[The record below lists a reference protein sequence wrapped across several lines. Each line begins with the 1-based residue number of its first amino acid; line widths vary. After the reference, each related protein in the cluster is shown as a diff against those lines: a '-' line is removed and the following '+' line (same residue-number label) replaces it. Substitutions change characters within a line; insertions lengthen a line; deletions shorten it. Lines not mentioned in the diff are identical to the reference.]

1 MTRRPHPSLRPNQR
15 ACERDPDMSFDLQL
29 KGLRAV
35 VTGGTLGLGA
45 AVVRALVDAGARV
58 ATSARKPPA
67 KPVEG
72 VSYILAD
79 LMAAEGVNQLADF
92 VLQEWGGVD
101 IVINV
106 LGGSSTPSGGFAAI
120 TDEHWF
126 AELNLNLMP
135 AVRLDRALL
144 PSMLV
149 RGSGVIVHVSSIQR
163 VLPLPESTTAY
174 AASKG
179 ALTTY
184 SKSLSREVT
193 PKGVRVLS
201 VAPGWIETEASV
213 AFAERMAAD
222 AGTDYEGGKKIV
234 MDALGGI
241 PVGRPATPQ
250 EVADLIVFLAS
261 PRSASS
267 AGFEYRIDGG
277 TVATL

>member
-1 MTRRPHPSLRPNQR
+1 
-15 ACERDPDMSFDLQL
+15 MSFDLQL

-45 AVVRALVDAGARV
+45 AVVGALVDGGARV
-58 ATSARKPPA
+58 VTSARKSPA

-72 VSYILAD
+72 VSYVLAD
-79 LMAAEGVNQLADF
+79 LMTADGVKQLADS
-92 VLQEWGGVD
+92 VLEEWGGAD

-126 AELNLNLMP
+126 GELNLNLMP

-144 PSMLV
+144 PSMV
-149 RGSGVIVHVSSIQR
+149 AQGAGVIIHVSSIQR

-184 SKSLSREVT
+184 SKSLSREVA

-213 AFAERMAAD
+213 AFAERIAAG
-222 AGTDYEGGKKIV
+222 ANTDYEGGKKII

-241 PVGRPATPQ
+241 PIGRPATPQ

-267 AGFEYRIDGG
+267 VGFEYRIDGG

>member
-1 MTRRPHPSLRPNQR
+1 
-15 ACERDPDMSFDLQL
+15 MSFDLQL
-29 KGLRAV
+29 NGLRAV

-58 ATSARKPPA
+58 ATSARKTPA
-67 KPVEG
+67 APVEG

-79 LMAAEGVNQLADF
+79 LTTAEGVKTLSDS
-92 VLQEWGGVD
+92 VLEEWGGVD
-101 IVINV
+101 LLINV
-106 LGGSSTPSGGFAAI
+106 LGGSHAPTGGFAAL
-120 TDEHWF
+120 TDDLWLSELS
-126 AELNLNLMP
+126 LNLLP
-135 AVRLDRALL
+135 AVRLDRELV
-144 PSMLV
+144 PSMLAQ
-149 RGSGVIVHVSSIQR
+149 GSGVVIHVSSIQR
-163 VLPLPESTTAY
+163 VLPLHDSTTAY

-184 SKSLSREVT
+184 SKALSREIT

-201 VAPGWIETEASV
+201 VAPGWIMTEASED
-213 AFAERMAAD
+213 FAKRVGAD
-222 AGTDYEGGKKIV
+222 AGTDHEGGKKII

-241 PVGRPATPQ
+241 PVGRAATPQ

-277 TVATL
+277 TVSTL

>member
-1 MTRRPHPSLRPNQR
+1 
-15 ACERDPDMSFDLQL
+15 MSFDLKL
-29 KGLRAV
+29 KDLRAV

-58 ATSARKPPA
+58 VASARKAPP

-79 LMAAEGVNQLADF
+79 LMTADGVKHLADR

-106 LGGSSTPSGGFAAI
+106 VGGSTTPTGGFAAI

-144 PSMLV
+144 PSMV
-149 RGSGVIVHVSSIQR
+149 ARGSGVIVHVSSIQR

-174 AASKG
+174 AASKA

-201 VAPGWIETEASV
+201 VAPGWIETEAT
-213 AFAERMAAD
+213 APFIERIAAG
-222 AGTDYEGGKKIV
+222 AGTDFQGGKKII

-241 PVGRPATPQ
+241 PVGRPASPQ

-261 PRSASS
+261 PRSASTVGS
-267 AGFEYRIDGG
+267 EYRIDGG